1 VVNVE
6 YDSDG
11 VNAFIQLADVVEEV
25 FPSVMVQEREG
36 DGATSARDGSFEV
49 THEDDTVLFSKLK
62 EGRLPRPEEILE
74 ALEKK
79 FEADGV
85 DAMGGGGLGGAGCG

>member
-1 VVNVE
+1 
-6 YDSDG
+6 
-11 VNAFIQLADVVEEV
+11 
-25 FPSVMVQEREG
+25 M
-36 DGATSARDGSFEV
+36 
-49 THEDDTVLFSKLK
+49 LFSKLK

-79 FEADGV
+79 FEAYGV